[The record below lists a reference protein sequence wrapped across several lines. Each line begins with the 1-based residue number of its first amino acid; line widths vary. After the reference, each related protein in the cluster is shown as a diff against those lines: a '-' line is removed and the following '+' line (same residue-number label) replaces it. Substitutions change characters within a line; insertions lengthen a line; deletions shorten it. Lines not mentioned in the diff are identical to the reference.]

1 MSGILLTSDAGTETV
16 VNGMETII
24 SAASDAITFSG
35 TCLTAMISNPVYAF
49 FLGAGLVGVGLSLIR
64 KLRHTAA

>member
-1 MSGILLTSDAGTETV
+1 MGVLMTGDTETAV
-16 VNGMETII
+16 SAMETII
-24 SAASDAITFSG
+24 SSASDAITFSG

-49 FLGAGLVGVGLSLIR
+49 ILGAGFVGIGLSLIR